1 MDKLEKYIVNNLSSL
16 FFSMLL
22 PLFTIASMVF
32 LIRLSIATSVIQVSA
47 FEMFKLYLFIL
58 PDIIFYTM
66 PLTFFIAATLTMNKL
81 SSDNEM
87 IVLFSLGISP
97 NLIIKTLSKPA
108 LFLSFLMLTNYL
120 IIAPYTEVLSDNFIE
135 QKKTNAH
142 LNLSA
147 SEFGNK
153 FGEWLV
159 FIEENNPDG
168 SYKNMVLFKKTDN
181 EEIIISAKKA
191 EIMNKNNLLT
201 LKLFNGKGYTY
212 SQEKFSEITFKEM
225 DINNKSTSDYST
237 YLSAYKYWSSSKR
250 KKRKNIRLITNTLFS
265 FFPLFSIF
273 LVASIGIVH
282 SRHQKNMTYLF
293 IFLGIISYYGVTLSL
308 QKIIWF
314 YTLPVVTIA
323 WLSITFFIYK
333 KKILS
338 RF

>member
-66 PLTFFIAATLTMNKL
+66 PLTFFIAAALAMNKL
-81 SSDNEM
+81 STDNEM
-87 IVLFSLGISP
+87 VVLFSLGISP

-120 IIAPYTEVLSDNFIE
+120 VIAPYTKTLSDNFIE

-153 FGEWLV
+153 FGQWLV

-181 EEIIISAKKA
+181 EEVIISAKRA
-191 EIMNKNNLLT
+191 EIVNEKNILT
-201 LKLFNGKGYTY
+201 LKLFKGKGYTY
-212 SQEKFSEITFKEM
+212 SKEKFSEIIFKEM
-225 DINNKSTSDYST
+225 DLNNRLDSEYIQYKSAFS
-237 YLSAYKYWSSSKR
+237 YWKSEKR
-250 KKRKNIRLITNTLFS
+250 HKRKNNMLVVHTLLS
-265 FFPLFSIF
+265 LFPLFSIF

-293 IFLGIISYYGVTLSL
+293 VFLGILGYYGATLTL
-308 QKIIWF
+308 QKIIGF
-314 YTLPVVTIA
+314 YTIPIVTIA